1 MTKKDRKD
9 KNRKAI
15 QKKTRKE
22 QMKAYEIL
30 TGELVMVY
38 ANSEEEA
45 MEKLSD
51 GDYEELETLSEVQN
65 VRNAPAWIEEANV

>member
-1 MTKKDRKD
+1 
-9 KNRKAI
+9 
-15 QKKTRKE
+15 
-22 QMKAYEIL
+22 MKSYEIL

-45 MEKLSD
+45 MQKLSD